1 LSKKVDLI
9 ILNKDKLSE
18 FFVQNMSDNQ
28 IIQLID
34 SFMMNAQMIIL
45 NSAELQGIVISI
57 LAKLS
62 IFEFINLGA

>member
-1 LSKKVDLI
+1 
-9 ILNKDKLSE
+9 
-18 FFVQNMSDNQ
+18 MSDNQ

-45 NSAELQGIVISI
+45 NSTELQGIVISI

-62 IFEFINLGA
+62 IFEFINLGAHCFQLLKDVMKSG